1 MPPSTRCWCSTRPT
15 PCSARRCPTGTGA
28 TILRVGTLSKALGSL
43 GGFVAGPR
51 AYIDLLRN
59 RARPSIFSTGVPPAD
74 AAAALAALGVLRS
87 DEGDALVA
95 RLREHVEAVQPG
107 HPSPIIPVVLGSEE
121 RALAAAEA
129 LLAEGLL
136 VPAIRPPTV
145 APGTSRLRVALS
157 AAHTDADIARLVAAL
172 APLRSGGDGAA

>member
-1 MPPSTRCWCSTRPT
+1 MTTSSGCSPATRRRSSRSSSATR
-15 PCSARRCPTGTGA
+15 SA
-28 TILRVGTLSKALGSL
+28 
-43 GGFVAGPR
+43 
-51 AYIDLLRN
+51 
-59 RARPSIFSTGVPPAD
+59 
-74 AAAALAALGVLRS
+74 
-87 DEGDALVA
+87 
-95 RLREHVEAVQPG
+95 
-107 HPSPIIPVVLGSEE
+107 PSPRPQ
-121 RALAAAEA
+121 A